1 MPSKLSHLS
10 EALVLGGSVL
20 LARRGAASRTAAIGA
35 GALLGA
41 GALAARWTVF
51 KAGFASAADPKYV
64 VGPQR
69 ALVERG
75 ERRGASRH
83 SPNVRE
89 VRPATGSPATAPV
102 ELSTP

>member
-1 MPSKLSHLS
+1 M
-10 EALVLGGSVL
+10 
-20 LARRGAASRTAAIGA
+20 
-35 GALLGA
+35 GA

-51 KAGFASAADPKYV
+51 RAGFASAADPKYV

-69 ALVERG
+69 AMVERG

-89 VRPATGSPATAPV
+89 VQPGKGSPATAPV
-102 ELSTP
+102 ELSAS